1 MEKCLFTSLWYTQRG
16 EITFVGGK
24 KSLPS
29 FCGCVFGWRKTESH
43 FAQSGPM
50 AEAVLLGTIAIRV
63 PDQLLTWDSA
73 KMKFPNYPAAEKFLK
88 RTYRKGWEVKGF

>member
-1 MEKCLFTSLWYTQRG
+1 
-16 EITFVGGK
+16 
-24 KSLPS
+24 
-29 FCGCVFGWRKTESH
+29 
-43 FAQSGPM
+43 M

-73 KMKFPNYPAAEKFLK
+73 KMKFPNYPAAEKFLR